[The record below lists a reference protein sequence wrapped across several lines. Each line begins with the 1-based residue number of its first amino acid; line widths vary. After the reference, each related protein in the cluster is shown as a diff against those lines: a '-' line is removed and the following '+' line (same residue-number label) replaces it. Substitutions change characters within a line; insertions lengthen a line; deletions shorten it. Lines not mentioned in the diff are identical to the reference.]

1 MTRTHFDQ
9 QLENIQEEMLSLAL
23 QVEVAMERSVD
34 ALSEGDEALAKQV
47 IEDDVQINEKRY
59 EIEETCLELIATQ
72 QPLAGDL
79 RTIASVLH
87 IVVDLER
94 MGDHAEGIA
103 RVALMMP
110 DEPPIMS
117 YADIRRMAKI
127 TKGMMLAS
135 LEAFKDRDTKRARE
149 ISDEDDRVDDLYDKV
164 LSELLALMTED
175 KSKIERATHLTWVA
189 HNLERIAD
197 RVTNICER
205 IVYLVDG
212 TIGEMNVSKY

>member
-34 ALSEGDEALAKQV
+34 ALSEGDEALAKQW

-117 YADIRRMAKI
+117 YADIRRMAEI

>member
-1 MTRTHFDQ
+1 
-9 QLENIQEEMLSLAL
+9 MLGLAL
-23 QVEVAMERSVD
+23 QVEVAMERSVE
-34 ALSEGDEALAKQV
+34 ALCEGDEALAQQV
-47 IEDDVQINEKRY
+47 IAADVQINEKRY

-110 DEPPIMS
+110 DEPALMS
-117 YADIRRMAKI
+117 YEGIRSMAAI

-135 LEAFKDRDTKRARE
+135 LEAFKDRDTVRARE
-149 ISDEDDRVDDLYDKV
+149 IADEDDRVDDLYDKI

>member
-9 QLENIQEEMLSLAL
+9 QLEDIQEDMLDLAL
-23 QVEVAMERSVD
+23 QVEVAMERSVE
-34 ALSEGDEALAKQV
+34 ALSEHNEALAKQV
-47 IEDDVQINEKRY
+47 IGDDIQINEKRY

-110 DEPPIMS
+110 DEAPLMS
-117 YADIRRMAKI
+117 YAGIRRMAEI

-135 LEAFKDRDTKRARE
+135 LEAFKDRDTVRARE
-149 ISDEDDRVDDLYDKV
+149 IADEDDRVDELYDTI

-175 KSKIERATHLTWVA
+175 KTKIERATHLTWVA

>member
-9 QLENIQEEMLSLAL
+9 QLENIQEEMLGLAL

-117 YADIRRMAKI
+117 YADIRRMAEI

-135 LEAFKDRDTKRARE
+135 LEAFRERDTKRARE

>member
-9 QLENIQEEMLSLAL
+9 QLEEIQEDMLAL
-23 QVEVAMERSVD
+23 AMRVETAMERSVT
-34 ALSEGDEALAKQV
+34 ALSDGNVELANQV
-47 IEDDVQINEKRY
+47 IQDDVIINDTRY
-59 EIEETCLELIATQ
+59 DIEEMCIELIATQ
-72 QPLAGDL
+72 QPLASDL

-87 IVVDLER
+87 IVGDLER

-103 RVALMMP
+103 RVALMMGS
-110 DEPPIMS
+110 EPPLMS
-117 YADIRRMAKI
+117 YSGIQKMAEI

-135 LEAFKDRDTKRARE
+135 LEAFKDRDTVRARE
-149 ISDEDDRVDDLYDKV
+149 ISDQDDEVDALYDEI
-164 LSELLALMTED
+164 LSELLVIMTED
-175 KSKIERATHLTWVA
+175 KDKIERATHLTWVA

-212 TIGEMNVSKY
+212 KIHEMNVSKY